1 MASIVSSFRSRPG
14 QRGGTEKVSRFVCVP
29 EMQRFVVNM
38 RKAAVDLHLGETIYE
53 SSIRVDGKYTL
64 AQWFKILVNPANIVF
79 RYNTI
84 LDENGQLLDEPIEE
98 EVIASPLRIVDFE
111 RYVPTKIEGT
121 IEDIII
127 ERSDGC
133 LQSCYPSH

>member
-1 MASIVSSFRSRPG
+1 
-14 QRGGTEKVSRFVCVP
+14 
-29 EMQRFVVNM
+29 M

-111 RYVPTKIEGT
+111 KYVPTKIEGT

-127 ERSDGC
+127 ERSDGS
-133 LQSCYPSH
+133 LPSCYPSH

>member
-1 MASIVSSFRSRPG
+1 
-14 QRGGTEKVSRFVCVP
+14 
-29 EMQRFVVNM
+29 M
-38 RKAAVDLHLGETIYE
+38 RKSAVDLHLGETIYG
-53 SSIRVDGKYTL
+53 SSIRVDGKYIL
-64 AQWFKILVNPANIVF
+64 AQRFEILASPVNIVF

-111 RYVPTKIEGT
+111 RYVPTKVEGT

-127 ERSDGC
+127 ERSDGS
-133 LQSCYPSH
+133 LPSCYPPSHVRNSTPG